1 MNQDVELIFEPR
13 ADPIEEPMRIAVL
26 FSGGASGVPFMV
38 GGETYK
44 VVGAISSGENASGIK
59 KIGNLNIPVR
69 LNDIHKFYKEYDKP
83 IKDMK
88 VRDFYYDK
96 DWEIIEEEDWL
107 PDIIANSGHMYYNTP
122 RFLNRLPNRFL
133 NVHPAFLPLLGEDGK
148 RKYTGDD
155 AVTDAMNAG
164 EKFTY
169 STIHI
174 MDENVDGGPILYVS
188 DSLPVG
194 DRTPNEQ
201 QELMKE
207 KCDGPA
213 YKKTLDMLSRGLL
226 GIDSEKNIYLKKGD
240 EFVMTYRHGD
250 NKYFAKNF
258 AYMPGPE
265 IKRF

>member
-1 MNQDVELIFEPR
+1 
-13 ADPIEEPMRIAVL
+13 
-26 FSGGASGVPFMV
+26 
-38 GGETYK
+38 
-44 VVGAISSGENASGIK
+44 
-59 KIGNLNIPVR
+59 GNLNIPVR

-96 DWEIIEEEDWL
+96 DWEIIEKEDWL
-107 PDIIANSGHMYYNTP
+107 PDIIANSGHMYFNTP

-133 NVHPAFLPLLGEDGK
+133 NVHPADLSKVDKNGK
-148 RKYTGDD
+148 RKFIGDD
-155 AVTDAMNAG
+155 AVGDANKAG
-164 EKFTY
+164 ETSTR

-174 MDENVDGGPILYVS
+174 MDNTVDGGPIIYMS
-188 DSLPVG
+188 DELPFE
-194 DRTPNEQ
+194 DRSPEEHQNI
-201 QELMKE
+201 MKE

-213 YKKTLDMLSRGLL
+213 YKWALDAISKGKVGM
-226 GIDSEKNIYLKKGD
+226 DSQKNVYLKKGD